1 MEESCSAI
9 ISSSSAVQENSKH
22 QEMLSFSVLNDDTG
36 RTEAKKIV
44 VLFPKIGWSLTH
56 SHSRIC
62 IKIYIVNFKKETSN
76 EKLEYKKSK
85 KI

>member
-36 RTEAKKIV
+36 RTEAKK
-44 VLFPKIGWSLTH
+44 
-56 SHSRIC
+56 
-62 IKIYIVNFKKETSN
+62 KK
-76 EKLEYKKSK
+76 
-85 KI
+85 

>member
-36 RTEAKKIV
+36 RTEAKK
-44 VLFPKIGWSLTH
+44 KSSLVSKNWLVTH
-56 SHSRIC
+56 PP
-62 IKIYIVNFKKETSN
+62 T
-76 EKLEYKKSK
+76 
-85 KI
+85 